1 MKNTIC
7 SLADSHLKQIT
18 LLKVICI
25 LYYVIGILILLISFF
40 SKTITNWSLHGK
52 NMFIKL
58 EQDEEKYSCMIHRLK
73 KWFDDIIISKK
84 YFSHFYFVGLIIN
97 SAILLQDIN
106 EASRNNYNAYEHIS
120 KTNIMF
126 EIHLL
131 RRLLEQIF
139 VVKTTSKSFMHILSY
154 CLGVSFYLVTPF
166 SLHNKN
172 IHKITVLKLLSIILF
187 IIGNLIQYD
196 SHVRLAKLR
205 SKALKNNESPYKVP
219 YGGLFDFVSCP
230 HYFSEILI
238 YFSFFLS
245 NLDIICIL
253 NCLMVLLIL
262 IKNGIQTHRWYLKT
276 MQDTYPKQRR
286 IIFPFLF

>member
-1 MKNTIC
+1 MKNTVS
-7 SLADSHLKQIT
+7 SLTHSHLKQIT
-18 LLKVICI
+18 PLKVICI
-25 LYYVIGILILLISFF
+25 LYYVIGIFILLISFF

-58 EQDEEKYSCMIHRLK
+58 EQNEEKRSCMFHRLK
-73 KWFDDIIISKK
+73 KWVDNIIISKK
-84 YFSHFYFVGLIIN
+84 YFSHFYFLGLIIN

-139 VVKTTSKSFMHILSY
+139 VVKTTSKSVMHILSY
-154 CLGVSFYLVTPF
+154 FLGISFYLVTPF
-166 SLHNKN
+166 SLHNNN
-172 IHKITVLKLLSIILF
+172 IHKITV
-187 IIGNLIQYD
+187 YD

-205 SKALKNNESPYKVP
+205 SKALKNNELPYKVP

-245 NLDIICIL
+245 NLDMICLL
-253 NCLMVLLIL
+253 NCLMVLLVL
-262 IKNGIQTHRWYLKT
+262 IKNGNIYT
-276 MQDTYPKQRR
+276 
-286 IIFPFLF
+286 LFIPNN